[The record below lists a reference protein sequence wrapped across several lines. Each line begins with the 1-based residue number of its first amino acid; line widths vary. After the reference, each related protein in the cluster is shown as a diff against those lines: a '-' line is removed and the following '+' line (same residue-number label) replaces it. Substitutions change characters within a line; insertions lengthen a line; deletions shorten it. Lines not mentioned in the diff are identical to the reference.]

1 MYIIV
6 YIYMLVVKQHSKYV
20 PILSI
25 TWYLRYAH
33 PSRKRNP
40 QCTTGL
46 SRNEGSQFMAFHR
59 EHSLLRKTI
68 GIVAGSAIGIQSRSL
83 QQHGHWISLDIMTK
97 PRPNGTA
104 S

>member
-1 MYIIV
+1 
-6 YIYMLVVKQHSKYV
+6 MLVVKQHSKYV

-46 SRNEGSQFMAFHR
+46 SRNEGSQFMAFHG
-59 EHSLLRKTI
+59 EHSLLLNHWNCGWFRHWNTKPVT
-68 GIVAGSAIGIQSRSL
+68 SATWGY
-83 QQHGHWISLDIMTK
+83 HWISLDI
-97 PRPNGTA
+97 

>member
-1 MYIIV
+1 
-6 YIYMLVVKQHSKYV
+6 MLVVKQHSKYV

-46 SRNEGSQFMAFHR
+46 SRNGVMNQAF
-59 EHSLLRKTI
+59 
-68 GIVAGSAIGIQSRSL
+68 
-83 QQHGHWISLDIMTK
+83 
-97 PRPNGTA
+97 
-104 S
+104 